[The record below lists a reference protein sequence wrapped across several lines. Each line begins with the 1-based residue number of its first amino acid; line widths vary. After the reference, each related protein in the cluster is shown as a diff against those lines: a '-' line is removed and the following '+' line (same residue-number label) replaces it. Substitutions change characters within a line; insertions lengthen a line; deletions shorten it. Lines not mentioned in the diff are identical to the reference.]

1 MQHTNK
7 DYDFFISHASEDKES
22 FVRPLAQ
29 ELINIGFKVW
39 YDEFTLKF
47 GDSLFEE
54 ISNGISKSKFG
65 LVIISQ
71 NFLKK
76 EWTKKELNGL
86 FSKEIF
92 SKENVILPI
101 WLNVS
106 QEEIYKLSPIL
117 SDKVAVKIE
126 NNEINIVI
134 EKILTLTK
142 SEIVTFEDVKKNKF
156 SKKLQFL

>member
-1 MQHTNK
+1 MQQYIK
-7 DYDFFISHASEDKES
+7 EYDFFISHASEDKES

-29 ELINIGFKVW
+29 ELVNIGFKVW

-54 ISNGISKSKFG
+54 ISNGISKSDFG
-65 LVIISQ
+65 LVIISP

-92 SKENVILPI
+92 SKENIILPI
-101 WLNVS
+101 WLNIS
-106 QEEIYKLSPIL
+106 QDEIYNLSPIL
-117 SDKVAVKIE
+117 SDKVAVKVE
-126 NNEINIVI
+126 NNEIDKVI
-134 EKILTLTK
+134 EKILSLTK
-142 SEIVTFEDVKKNKF
+142 STIITLEEVKKK
-156 SKKLQFL
+156 

>member
-1 MQHTNK
+1 MQQQIK
-7 DYDFFISHASEDKES
+7 EYDFFISHASEDKKA

-54 ISNGISKSKFG
+54 ISNGISKSDFG
-65 LVIISQ
+65 LVIISP

-92 SKENVILPI
+92 SKENIILPI
-101 WLNVS
+101 WLNIS
-106 QEEIYKLSPIL
+106 QDEIYNLSPIL
-117 SDKVAVKIE
+117 SDKVAVKVE
-126 NNEINIVI
+126 NNKIDNVI
-134 EKILTLTK
+134 EKILSLTK
-142 SEIVTFEDVKKNKF
+142 SEIITFEEVKKK
-156 SKKLQFL
+156 